1 MWSFKR
7 LLALPTILGLLSS
20 AYGAFFYPNTQASLL
35 EHILVDTHGAH
46 SSGFADAITP
56 CTNYV
61 SGNQSM
67 GRTTAAQWIRV
78 AFHDFVTA
86 DVASG
91 TGGLD
96 ASIGFETLREENS
109 GSAFNDSFTFFRPYV
124 NPVISTADILAL
136 SVVMSVGNCGGA
148 QIPFRAG
155 RIDAT
160 GGGAFG
166 VPAPETDIPTTLG
179 FFSGAGFNQVD
190 SIGLTACGHTLGS
203 VHHGG
208 FPTVVGPEA
217 VSSDN
222 LAGGIHFDT
231 TVANFD
237 PLVVHEYLNGTGQRG
252 GPLVTSFNVSSRS
265 DLRLYESDNNLT
277 MIALGEQGTG
287 FLNTCVGLLQRM
299 IETVPKSIVLSD
311 VVTPMEVKP
320 INASLDFDSKG
331 NLFFSGYIRI
341 LTPTPSSPPSAPA
354 FLTIAS
360 TTPIPLTPEPAQGQS
375 IFGTTAFYPFATKV
389 IDAGSFAHFSVT
401 GHGSH
406 ITFPVQTSA
415 FVVPSLTSVSSTS
428 TTILNFTV
436 ATRSRVA
443 PTVKVQVPVGQQ
455 GTLGPAIKT
464 FDNVAV
470 NNTGRKAGYELWAG
484 SVDVGALA
492 TGALSVA
499 ILDGEGKEVDVGF
512 F

>member
-1 MWSFKR
+1 
-7 LLALPTILGLLSS
+7 
-20 AYGAFFYPNTQASLL
+20 
-35 EHILVDTHGAH
+35 
-46 SSGFADAITP
+46 
-56 CTNYV
+56 
-61 SGNQSM
+61 
-67 GRTTAAQWIRV
+67 
-78 AFHDFVTA
+78 
-86 DVASG
+86 
-91 TGGLD
+91 
-96 ASIGFETLREENS
+96 
-109 GSAFNDSFTFFRPYV
+109 
-124 NPVISTADILAL
+124 
-136 SVVMSVGNCGGA
+136 
-148 QIPFRAG
+148 
-155 RIDAT
+155 
-160 GGGAFG
+160 
-166 VPAPETDIPTTLG
+166 
-179 FFSGAGFNQVD
+179 
-190 SIGLTACGHTLGS
+190 
-203 VHHGG
+203 
-208 FPTVVGPEA
+208 VGPEA

-252 GPLVTSFNVSSRS
+252 GPLVTSFNISSRS

-331 NLFFSGYIRI
+331 NLIFSGYIRVSPPPSLYPPTSTKYVQI
-341 LTPTPSSPPSAPA
+341 LTPTLSSPPSAPA

-443 PTVKVQVPVGQQ
+443 PTVQVQVPVGQQ

-470 NNTGRKAGYELWAG
+470 NNAGKKAGYELWAG

-499 ILDGEGKEVDVGF
+499 ILDGEGKETDIGF